1 MTRLENTL
9 FNQIDFELQNASM
22 LCSYGFEVSWV
33 ILYHKMNFLKE
44 MFWNNMLSSWNSL
57 RRIQVAI

>member
-22 LCSYGFEVSWV
+22 LCSYGFELSWV
-33 ILYHKMNFLKE
+33 ILYDKMNFLKKCLE
-44 MFWNNMLSSWNSL
+44 LEHAELLKFPT
-57 RRIQVAI
+57 